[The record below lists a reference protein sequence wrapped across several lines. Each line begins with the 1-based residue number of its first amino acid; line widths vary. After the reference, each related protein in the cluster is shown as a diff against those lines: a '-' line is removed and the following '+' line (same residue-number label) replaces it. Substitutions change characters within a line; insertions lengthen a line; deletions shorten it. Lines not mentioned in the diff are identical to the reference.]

1 MRHKWKLGTY
11 FGIDVYLH
19 WSFFLLL
26 AWVLLSGGGVVDAL
40 VGALFLA
47 AIFAC
52 VVAHE
57 YGHALMARS
66 FGIGTNDI
74 TLYPIGG
81 IASLRAMPKKPR
93 EEIAVALAGPAVN
106 IVLAFFLALFL
117 LVTGQWTASS
127 NSLESGV
134 LSFGGFLMVVLVAN
148 VILAGFNLIPAFPMD
163 GGRVLRAWLARK
175 HDYATATHKAATVG
189 RVFAVLF
196 AIIALVKGL
205 PLFLFLAAFIY
216 FMAGVERRHAYLER
230 DLDAFRWSHD
240 RFNQGSRRIED
251 DDVIEVEVISSP
263 RSR

>member
-26 AWVLLSGGGVVDAL
+26 AWVLFSGGGV

-106 IVLAFFLALFL
+106 VVLAFILALFL
-117 LVTGQWTASS
+117 LVTGQWTGSFV
-127 NSLESGV
+127 N
-134 LSFGGFLMVVLVAN
+134 SFGGFLFAVLVAN

-175 HDYATATHKAATVG
+175 HDYATATDKAATVG

-196 AIIALVKGL
+196 AIIAVVKGL
-205 PLFLFLAAFIY
+205 PLFLVLAAFIY

-230 DLDAFRWSHD
+230 DLAAFRWSDD
-240 RFNQGSRRIED
+240 RFDHGSPRSPGN
-251 DDVIEVEVISSP
+251 DDVIEVEVIPSP